1 MKIEIYRYALC
12 LMLVFASVGGADYR
26 IVWSTLDGGGGTIS
40 GGPYLLTNT
49 IGQPDAAISAGG
61 DYELLGGFWPGG
73 PLCVVTLEDFAH
85 FAQSWLDSPCD
96 AGNHWCGGA
105 DLNTSGDVSLTD
117 FTVFLD
123 AWLAICPY
131 DWPLK

>member
-61 DYELLGGFWPGG
+61 DYELLGGFWPAGRYVW
-73 PLCVVTLEDFAH
+73 LRWKILHTLPNPGSIAR
-85 FAQSWLDSPCD
+85 AMP
-96 AGNHWCGGA
+96 AITGA
-105 DLNTSGDVSLTD
+105 
-117 FTVFLD
+117 
-123 AWLAICPY
+123 AERI
-131 DWPLK
+131 